1 MIMSTRRPGQRRRLL
16 PRLLVLGMPL
26 MLAAC
31 GSLTGPRENFTVYT
45 LNPAIAAQATTA
57 TADWQLLID
66 TPKAN
71 DLLDG
76 QRIVVAPDGNQ
87 RQVYRG
93 ARWAERVPVMLQS
106 VWLRGFE
113 SDGRVPG
120 VGRNGSGLRAD
131 LILASDLT
139 DFQARYVDG
148 QPVVEIEIHA
158 RLIDP
163 RDRRIR
169 ASQRFSAS
177 RPVSSAD
184 IAEVVQVFE
193 QALAGI
199 TSELIAWTIEHGS
212 VARPAPAAGAP

>member
-1 MIMSTRRPGQRRRLL
+1 MILPNARRRLA
-16 PRLLVLGMPL
+16 RSLLALVMPL
-26 MLAAC
+26 ALAAC

-45 LNPAIAAQATTA
+45 LNPAIN
-57 TADWQLLID
+57 ADSTGTPASWQLLID

-113 SDGRVPG
+113 SDGRLPG
-120 VGRNGSGLRAD
+120 VGRSGSGLRAD
-131 LILASDLT
+131 MILASDLA

-148 QPVVEIEIHA
+148 LPVVEIEIHA

-177 RPVSSAD
+177 QPVASAD
-184 IAEVVQVFE
+184 IGDVVSVFE
-193 QALAGI
+193 QTLA
-199 TSELIAWTIEHGS
+199 TMTTELIAWTIEHGNA
-212 VARPAPAAGAP
+212 ARQSGTTGSP

>member
-1 MIMSTRRPGQRRRLL
+1 MIASNARRWRARRFLVLVLLL
-16 PRLLVLGMPL
+16 PLL
-26 MLAAC
+26 LAAC
-31 GSLTGPRENFTVYT
+31 GSLTGPRENFAVYT
-45 LNPAIAAQATTA
+45 LNPVIATHSMAT

-93 ARWAERVPVMLQS
+93 ARWAERVPVLIQS

-113 SDGRVPG
+113 SDGRLTG

-131 LILASDLT
+131 MILASDLI

-148 QPVVEIEIHA
+148 LPVVEIEIHA

-177 RPVSSAD
+177 RPAASAG
-184 IAEVVQVFE
+184 IAEVVTVFE

-199 TSELIAWTIEHGS
+199 TAELIAWTIEHGNA
-212 VARPAPAAGAP
+212 ARPSAAPGSP

>member
-1 MIMSTRRPGQRRRLL
+1 MIVSNVHRWRAQRF
-16 PRLLVLGMPL
+16 LVLMLPL
-26 MLAAC
+26 LLTAC
-31 GSLTGPRENFTVYT
+31 SSLTGPRENFTVYT
-45 LNPAIAAQATTA
+45 LNPAIAAQAATS

-106 VWLRGFE
+106 VGLRGFE
-113 SDGRVPG
+113 SDGRLTG

-177 RPVSSAD
+177 RPVASAE
-184 IAEVVQVFE
+184 IADVVVVFE

-199 TSELIAWTIEHGS
+199 TAELIAWTIEQGNT
-212 VARPAPAAGAP
+212 ARELRAAGAP

>member
-1 MIMSTRRPGQRRRLL
+1 MIVLNLRRCRPTPWLL
-16 PRLLVLGMPL
+16 ALMMPL
-26 MLAAC
+26 ALAAC

-45 LNPAIAAQATTA
+45 LNPAIAAHSNAT

-106 VWLRGFE
+106 IWLRGFE
-113 SDGRVPG
+113 SDGRLPG
-120 VGRNGSGLRAD
+120 VGRGGSGLRAD

-148 QPVVEIEIHA
+148 LPVVEIEFHA

-169 ASQRFSAS
+169 TSRRFSAS
-177 RPVSSAD
+177 RPAASAE
-184 IAEVVQVFE
+184 IAQVVAVFE
-193 QALAGI
+193 QVLAGM
-199 TSELIAWTIEHGS
+199 TAELIAWTIEYGD
-212 VARPAPAAGAP
+212 AAGQSRAGGTP